1 MTSMVLGGRGRM
13 VTAGAVVEAA
23 VSWTL
28 AGSKTQRLVEE
39 TGRGRGGYWGGD
51 GGAGGVAGSRA
62 QLDTSTQI
70 RLARPGQP
78 SLNHTRHGLPRRGDT
93 PPRVGPRTWRAR
105 VLSWDC
111 SRNQGWSLRLGSS
124 PGLPP

>member
-28 AGSKTQRLVEE
+28 AGSTTQRLVEE
-39 TGRGRGGYWGGD
+39 TGRGRGGYWGGG
-51 GGAGGVAGSRA
+51 GGAGGLAGSGA

-70 RLARPGQP
+70 RLARPELP
-78 SLNHTRHGLPRRGDT
+78 NLNHTRHGLPRRGAT
-93 PPRVGPRTWRAR
+93 APRVGPRT
-105 VLSWDC
+105 
-111 SRNQGWSLRLGSS
+111 
-124 PGLPP
+124 